1 MTLLEPEIIPI
12 RRADITGDG
21 AWWCNG
27 CGDFGVDAAIKQVI
41 MSLVNDVG
49 VPLEN
54 MFALS
59 GIGCSSKEPEQ
70 LKVNA
75 YQGQHG
81 RSLPVAVGVAIANP
95 GA

>member
-12 RRADITGDG
+12 KRADITGDG
-21 AWWCNG
+21 AWWCSG

-41 MSLVNDVG
+41 LSLVNDVG

-59 GIGCSSKEPEQ
+59 GIETTGSQRVFAKREGTPFSQ
-70 LKVNA
+70 
-75 YQGQHG
+75 
-81 RSLPVAVGVAIANP
+81 SLRKPCVVE
-95 GA
+95 